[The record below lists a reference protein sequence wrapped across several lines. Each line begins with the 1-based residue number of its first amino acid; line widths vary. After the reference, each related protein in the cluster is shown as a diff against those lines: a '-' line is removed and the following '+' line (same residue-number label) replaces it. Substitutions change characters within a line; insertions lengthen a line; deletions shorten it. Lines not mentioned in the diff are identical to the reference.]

1 MHVCFE
7 TKPNSCV
14 HLRECQRLLNAV
26 SVIEAQLWLA
36 AANKNETG
44 LLFELCR
51 VAAKRDLG
59 YLFSG
64 LLALTKPLER
74 TFVLPFSA
82 STAAIRVSALS
93 PSADRR
99 ALWVALRW
107 LARRFVSFALFVP
120 RIWSS
125 IDFAKVF
132 SPLQTRKP

>member
-1 MHVCFE
+1 MQEGAPGWKVGG
-7 TKPNSCV
+7 P
-14 HLRECQRLLNAV
+14 LLWRE
-26 SVIEAQLWLA
+26 IA
-36 AANKNETG
+36 AA
-44 LLFELCR
+44 R
-51 VAAKRDLG
+51 VLAQIRAAQQRDLG

-64 LLALTKPLER
+64 LLDLTGPLER

>member
-1 MHVCFE
+1 ME
-7 TKPNSCV
+7 Y
-14 HLRECQRLLNAV
+14 LRRQP
-26 SVIEAQLWLA
+26 Q
-36 AANKNETG
+36 
-44 LLFELCR
+44 
-51 VAAKRDLG
+51 RDLG

-64 LLALTKPLER
+64 VLDLTGPLER

-125 IDFAKVF
+125 IAFAKVF
-132 SPLQTRKP
+132 SPSPLAKRAEGSPLMR